1 MNKKAGFAVV
11 LPLLMIGNMLLAYP
25 SAGVQEPGEKDT
37 KDQQA
42 EKSKTANVVDKAE
55 SSQMN
60 FPQTEGPVELRPAR
74 GTRITLKMADSS
86 RAVYEAIGRQAK
98 ISVLFDPDY
107 TPRAISVDLN
117 GVSLQDALKIVAF
130 ESRTFWRPVT
140 SDSIFVAADTQA
152 KRREFEQQMLKTF
165 YFPNISSASDLQDI
179 VNSLRTLIE
188 VQRVQQVP
196 SHQSIL
202 VRATPEQ
209 MALVEKLVNDLNQA
223 KQKTGG
229 EYRLE
234 YKVNETSE
242 DKKLTSRTYTLLI
255 EPHQTGKLRIGGK
268 VPIDA
273 GEGKKTYTDV
283 GKNIDCQVRFE
294 TEHTVSLRI
303 TLEFSD
309 IAGDERQHD
318 AVQSPPGNPVIQRI
332 EMDTGVTLELGTPTI
347 VGSFQDPVSKHNF
360 QIEATATRT
369 KSRE

>member
-152 KRREFEQQMLKTF
+152 KRREFEQQLVKSF
-165 YFPNISSASDLQDI
+165 YFPN
-179 VNSLRTLIE
+179 VF
-188 VQRVQQVP
+188 
-196 SHQSIL
+196 
-202 VRATPEQ
+202 
-209 MALVEKLVNDLNQA
+209 K
-223 KQKTGG
+223 
-229 EYRLE
+229 
-234 YKVNETSE
+234 
-242 DKKLTSRTYTLLI
+242 
-255 EPHQTGKLRIGGK
+255 
-268 VPIDA
+268 
-273 GEGKKTYTDV
+273 
-283 GKNIDCQVRFE
+283 
-294 TEHTVSLRI
+294 
-303 TLEFSD
+303 
-309 IAGDERQHD
+309 
-318 AVQSPPGNPVIQRI
+318 
-332 EMDTGVTLELGTPTI
+332 
-347 VGSFQDPVSKHNF
+347 
-360 QIEATATRT
+360 
-369 KSRE
+369 